1 MIPRVD
7 DMNILQEPVR
17 LFGVFEELNY
27 KNSCENSSM
36 YPTKVTQPAIIET
49 IQTKPFPIRGE

>member
-1 MIPRVD
+1 
-7 DMNILQEPVR
+7 MNILQEPVR